1 MISIASVLRLRYFF
15 VASLM
20 LAADTASQSVVA
32 IAEEKAVL
40 AQAGTVD
47 GDSVIRGKA
56 GESEIVIKTTNRL
69 AGAID
74 SLTWNG
80 MQFIDSFDHGRQLQS
95 ALSFDGGSDEP
106 FWAERFNP
114 TEAGSRGDHTG
125 DTSTSRLI
133 HLSADDNLLKTRVQM
148 AFWLPPG
155 EKSFGRPAINQTE
168 LSNHQLSKQ
177 VRIGWNDLPHAIRY
191 ETTFH
196 VADNEPHRFA
206 QFEALTGYMP
216 EHFNQFLTWDPRQ
229 NRLQSLDDGPGEQ
242 ALPVVFSTADKQ
254 HAMAIFCPEAIIAQ
268 PANSGHVTGPTYGR
282 FRFKNEK
289 VVKWNCVFRV
299 RNQSKIVAGDYQ
311 FSMFVVVGSLSQ
323 VQSTLNEIA
332 VHHTGQ

>member
-1 MISIASVLRLRYFF
+1 MTSTSF
-15 VASLM
+15 VPRFPHLFLASLT
-20 LAADTASQSVVA
+20 LAVVP
-32 IAEEKAVL
+32 IDLSGVTRAEDKATPVE
-40 AQAGTVD
+40 QAEVD

-69 AGAID
+69 AGTID

-80 MQFIDSFDHGRQLQS
+80 MEFIDSFDHGRQLQS
-95 ALSFDGGSDEP
+95 ALSFDGGSQEP

-133 HLSADDNLLKTRVQM
+133 RLSAADNLLETRVQM

-155 EKSFGRPAINQTE
+155 EKSFGRPALNQTA

-177 VRIGWNDLPHAIRY
+177 VRIGWKDLPHAIRY
-191 ETTFH
+191 ESTFH
-196 VADNEPHRFA
+196 IADNEPHRFA

-216 EHFNQFLTWDPRQ
+216 EHFNQFLTWDPIENQ
-229 NRLQSLDDGPGEQ
+229 LQSVDDGPGEQ
-242 ALPVVFSTADKQ
+242 SLPVVFSTADKQ
-254 HAMAIFCPEAIIAQ
+254 HAMAIFCPDGVVDQ
-268 PANSGHVTGPTYGR
+268 PKESGDTKGPTYGR

-289 VVKWNCVFRV
+289 VVKWNCVFRL
-299 RNQSKIVAGDYQ
+299 RNQPKIISGDYK

-332 VHHTGQ
+332 GHYSAP

>member
-1 MISIASVLRLRYFF
+1 MISIAFAPRYQWFF
-15 VASLM
+15 IASLT
-20 LAADTASQSVVA
+20 LAAWPDSQSVVA
-32 IAEEKAVL
+32 IADEKA
-40 AQAGTVD
+40 ASGPIATIN
-47 GDSVIRGKA
+47 GDSVIRGAA
-56 GESEIVIKTTNRL
+56 GPSEIVIKTTNRL

-125 DTSTSRLI
+125 DNSTSRLI
-133 HLSADDNLLKTRVQM
+133 DLNAADNVLKTRVQM

-155 EKSFGRPAINQTE
+155 EKSFGRPALNQTE

-177 VRIGWNDLPHAIRY
+177 IRIGWKELPHAIRY

-196 VADNEPHRFA
+196 IADNEPHRFA

-216 EHFNQFLTWDPRQ
+216 EHFKQFYTWDPKQ
-229 NRLQSLDDGPGEQ
+229 NRLEPLDDGPGEQ
-242 ALPVVFSTADKQ
+242 SLPVVFSTDDNQ
-254 HAMAIFCPEAIIAQ
+254 HAMAIFCPEGVIGQ
-268 PANSGHVTGPTYGR
+268 PESSGTITGPTYGR
-282 FRFKNEK
+282 FRFENEK
-289 VVKWNCVFRV
+289 VVKWNCVFRL
-299 RNQSKIVAGDYQ
+299 RNQPKILSGDYK
-311 FSMFVVVGSLSQ
+311 FSMFVIVGSLSQ
-323 VQSTLNEIA
+323 VQATLNELAKRI
-332 VHHTGQ
+332 